1 MAAEKSVQH
10 SCDTARSERLR
21 APAQR
26 VSGRPVASES
36 RREPRQ
42 CSRARSPT
50 TGVGCPNRTA
60 RLRSRTA
67 APPLTAELGNQ
78 PVQSR
83 RRVRDPVV
91 VPNLAPEAALRYRHD
106 DPVLVD
112 IEPDVRDTIPQ
123 DLSPMHEARHRPI
136 RPNPRH
142 LHTVRRISR
151 LATAAMTCAQG
162 RGWASDAPAARPRVR
177 VADRIPM
184 LLSRADHRR
193 SRLLAYVRGWQF
205 T

>member
-1 MAAEKSVQH
+1 MQ
-10 SCDTARSERLR
+10 SC
-21 APAQR
+21 
-26 VSGRPVASES
+26 PVADN
-36 RREPRQ
+36 RRWVPEPH
-42 CSRARSPT
+42 
-50 TGVGCPNRTA
+50 G

-106 DPVLVD
+106 PVLVD

-142 LHTVRRISR
+142 LHTVRRNSR
-151 LATAAMTCAQG
+151 FPMAAMACAQG

-193 SRLLAYVRGWQF
+193 SRLLAYVRGWRV